1 MALLESTFPPYVP
14 FGGRT
19 LSGGEVGSDV
29 AILQIIYNQSIAQMN
44 QPGGPL
50 GPTIPVTGRYDA
62 ATVQAVRN
70 VQTYFAIA
78 VDGVV
83 GPDTYFVFGQGVSG
97 HVTYGGPR
105 YGSRSLS
112 QGDTGG
118 DVTVLQNRLNLFRYS
133 TELGGPADGIFGP
146 KTAAAVLAFKQ
157 DAIANGDT
165 GLDSTAVVGN
175 GTFGATWIYT
185 YAGGRGLFSGRNGFD
200 VVFIQ
205 VLLANLGIYTGSI
218 NGYYDAGTIAAV
230 RAFQT
235 ANGIGVDGVVGQ
247 VTYYTLGRHNVV
259 VAPSPYPVP
268 PIVPTPSEIDCCFTL
283 AATAQAMGLARGVF
297 FIHNGPQSGPSSAAV
312 QWIVSALMAPPS
324 QYGSSYTAYG
334 YRLGTSGS
342 YTPMSMCTTLMSG
355 NQVWSDA
362 FISASAGPVTQAT
375 VQVAPL
381 KSSGQ
386 AGAVVLQGSGT
397 CPFDSMS
404 GGGGN
409 PWGGGGGC
417 DDADATPAAGDGGTA
432 MGGDAAGQAAPDA
445 D

>member
-1 MALLESTFPPYVP
+1 MALLEETFPPYVA
-14 FGGRT
+14 FGSRN

-29 AILQIIYNQSIAQMN
+29 AVLQIIYNQSIAQMN
-44 QPGGPL
+44 PPLGPL
-50 GPTIPVTGRYDA
+50 GTPIPVTGRYDA
-62 ATVQAVRN
+62 ATIQAVRN
-70 VQTYFAIA
+70 VQSYFSIA
-78 VDGVV
+78 VDGVA
-83 GPDTYFVFGQGVSG
+83 GPNTYFLFGQGVGG

-133 TELGGPADGIFGP
+133 TQVGGPADGIFGP

-165 GLDSTAVVGN
+165 GLDSTSVVGN
-175 GTFGATWIYT
+175 GTFGASWIYT

-205 VLLANLGIYTGSI
+205 VLLAQLGIYTGHI
-218 NGYYDAGTIAAV
+218 TGYYDAGTIAAV
-230 RAFQT
+230 RAFQA

-268 PIVPTPSEIDCCFTL
+268 PIVPTPAEVDCCFTL
-283 AATAQAMGLARGVF
+283 AATPQASGLARGVF

-342 YTPMSMCTTLMSG
+342 YTAMSRCTTLSSG

-362 FISASAGPVTQAT
+362 FISGSAGPVTQAT

-381 KSSGQ
+381 KSSGM
-386 AGAVVLQGSGT
+386 AGSVVLQGSGT

-404 GGGGN
+404 GDGGS

-417 DDADATPAAGDGGTA
+417 SDVSAAPSASGDGA
-432 MGGDAAGQAAPDA
+432 ALGGDAAGDPPQDA